1 MKIQKGFDVA
11 PLAPS
16 GRTQRS
22 DPFFERMRDFQEAMW
37 KNMFDVFAPFPY
49 TNSRLWENF
58 IRPETEY
65 LTVPVEV
72 KETEEGFVIHAELPG
87 FKENEI
93 ELKVEPE
100 RIFIGGKREEEV
112 KEKEGK
118 TIYSER
124 SYRQVG
130 RWFDL
135 PTAIDPD
142 KVKAVL
148 NHGVLEINLLKSHVS
163 KKVRIETK
171 AA

>member
-1 MKIQKGFDVA
+1 MKIQKGLEVA
-11 PLAPS
+11 PIVPLGKAP
-16 GRTQRS
+16 RP
-22 DPFFERMRDFQEAMW
+22 DLFFERMKEFQEAML
-37 KNMFDVFAPFPY
+37 KSVLDVFVPY
-49 TNSRLWENF
+49 SFTNSRLWENF

-87 FKENEI
+87 FKESEI
-93 ELKVEPE
+93 EVKVEPE

-124 SYRQVG
+124 TYRQVG

-135 PTAIDPD
+135 PTVIEPE

-148 NHGVLEINLLKSHVS
+148 NHGVLEINLVKAHIS